1 MESIYSGDR
10 YDTPENIK
18 RYLLDRLLFGWRMVF
33 YRKYTRYLWSIRKR
47 IVEGRYTKSEWVTN
61 SDTILRMLER
71 CGCSL
76 HVRGMDNLKGLDS
89 PVVFISNHMSTFET
103 QVLPGIIVPNME
115 VTFVVKES
123 LITHKLFG
131 PILRFQRPVA
141 VKRENPREDFKTV
154 MEQGQEMLKEGRSI
168 VIFPQAT
175 RDRVFDPE
183 YFNTLGVKLAAKAGA
198 PVIPIALKTDFWDNG
213 KKIKDIGPLRRDR
226 ECYIEFGELFHVDG
240 NSKEAQQRVLDFILS
255 RLRQWGTPIKGE

>member
-1 MESIYSGDR
+1 MDSMYSGDS
-10 YDTPENIK
+10 YDTPENTK
-18 RYLLDRLLFGWRMVF
+18 RYFMDRMLFGWRMVF

-47 IVEGRYTKSEWVTN
+47 VVEGKYRKSEWVTN
-61 SDTILRMLER
+61 SETILHMLER
-71 CGCSL
+71 CGCRL
-76 HVRGMDNLKGLDS
+76 HVRGMDNLRNGES

-123 LITHKLFG
+123 LTRHKLFG
-131 PILRFQRPVA
+131 PIMRFQRPVA
-141 VKRENPREDFKTV
+141 VRRENPREDFKAV
-154 MEQGQEMLKEGRSI
+154 MEQGQTILAEGRSI

-183 YFNTLGVKLAAKAGA
+183 HFNSLGVKLAAKAGV

-213 KKIKDIGPLRRDR
+213 KTIKDAGPLHRGR
-226 ECYIEFGELFHVDG
+226 ECFIEFGEPFRVENG
-240 NSKEAQQRVLDFILS
+240 KAAQQRVLDFILP
-255 RLRQWGTPIKGE
+255 RLRKWGTPIKGE